1 MSTISIIAAIADDN
15 AIGKNNKLLWRLPAD
30 MRRFKDLT
38 TGHAVI
44 MGRKTFES
52 LPKGPLPNRKNVVLT
67 TLPEAGFVNC
77 FGCESMG
84 SALDICE
91 KEDEIFILGGALVYR
106 QALRIADKMYI
117 TRVHGEFKDA
127 DTFFPVGKL
136 GFMGRS
142 RTPGIPGGCKTR
154 LSVHIPD
161 LRSQEINDSTDSFLF
176 TRAS

>member
-1 MSTISIIAAIADDN
+1 MSTISIIAAIAEDN

-77 FGCESMG
+77 FACESMK

-117 TRVHGEFKDA
+117 TRVHGE
-127 DTFFPVGKL
+127 
-136 GFMGRS
+136 
-142 RTPGIPGGCKTR
+142 
-154 LSVHIPD
+154 
-161 LRSQEINDSTDSFLF
+161 
-176 TRAS
+176 

>member
-1 MSTISIIAAIADDN
+1 MSTISIIAAIAENN

-67 TLPEAGFVNC
+67 SLPVSGFVIC
-77 FGCESMG
+77 FAFESMC

-91 KEDEIFILGGALVYR
+91 
-106 QALRIADKMYI
+106 
-117 TRVHGEFKDA
+117 
-127 DTFFPVGKL
+127 
-136 GFMGRS
+136 
-142 RTPGIPGGCKTR
+142 
-154 LSVHIPD
+154 
-161 LRSQEINDSTDSFLF
+161 
-176 TRAS
+176 

>member
-1 MSTISIIAAIADDN
+1 MSTISIIAAIAENN

-77 FGCESMG
+77 FACESMG
-84 SALDICE
+84 AALDHPRRR
-91 KEDEIFILGGALVYR
+91 FGL
-106 QALRIADKMYI
+106 
-117 TRVHGEFKDA
+117 
-127 DTFFPVGKL
+127 P
-136 GFMGRS
+136 
-142 RTPGIPGGCKTR
+142 PGITHRRQDVHHTR
-154 LSVHIPD
+154 
-161 LRSQEINDSTDSFLF
+161 
-176 TRAS
+176 TRRV